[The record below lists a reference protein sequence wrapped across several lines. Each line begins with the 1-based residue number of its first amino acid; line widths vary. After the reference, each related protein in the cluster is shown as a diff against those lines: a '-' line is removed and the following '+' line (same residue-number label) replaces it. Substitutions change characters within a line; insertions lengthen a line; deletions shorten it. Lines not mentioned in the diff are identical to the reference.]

1 MKRLSACIIA
11 LLLNSSLFILKGLAD
26 DVTITVQTPT
36 TIEAGDQFRV
46 RFTISSQNV
55 SNFNAPD
62 FKGFEVIYGPATS
75 RQSSIQIINGR
86 TTQSSSITYTYVLL
100 GSKPGTDADSCYEV
114 GTRSRC
120 WGSSADSKQ
129 QFFFLRTF
137 FEQNCR

>member
-86 TTQSSSITYTYVLL
+86 TTQSSSITYTTPSTASGSPLL
-100 GSKPGTDADSCYEV
+100 PAWTTAI
-114 GTRSRC
+114 
-120 WGSSADSKQ
+120 
-129 QFFFLRTF
+129 
-137 FEQNCR
+137 